1 MDTVTKVYLSSFFIH
16 SLGRLAQHL
25 FALKISSVNL
35 IPKFCCRQI
44 WLKFFKFC
52 VISNLCSQ
60 ERLFIHKTGS
70 HAAAKNAI
78 KAEKY
83 ITISMKG
90 YNFAAL
96 TFSYL

>member
-1 MDTVTKVYLSSFFIH
+1 M
-16 SLGRLAQHL
+16 
-25 FALKISSVNL
+25 
-35 IPKFCCRQI
+35 
-44 WLKFFKFC
+44 
-52 VISNLCSQ
+52 CSQ

-78 KAEKY
+78 KAGKY

-96 TFSYL
+96 TFSYLWKMKEYINDRGF